1 MSSAADQVAAEAA
14 RNRALMK
21 AKEAKL
27 KELPPRDQASVVSK
41 TTGFAF
47 ADAADVLKTQRNT
60 SAAAAAY
67 AARQGNMGTQ
77 SSRGGRTRRRFK
89 KNRLMSRKY
98 CKKTPCRRMGFTQ
111 KASCRPYKNCYTR
124 RK

>member
-1 MSSAADQVAAEAA
+1 MLSIAQQRENIALARKAA
-14 RNRALMK
+14 R
-21 AKEAKL
+21 EAVNAR
-27 KELPPRDQASVVSK
+27 P
-41 TTGFAF
+41 TGFGTGGPVDTPPPPAPGLLGAF
-47 ADAADVLKTQRNT
+47 PVGPQVP
-60 SAAAAAY
+60 
-67 AARQGNMGTQ
+67 GTTRRLVTEGQ

-89 KNRLMSRKY
+89 KKRLMSRAY